1 MAKRAAVSETTL
13 VCTGDSFT
21 EGLSDELR
29 PDGRPAGWADRVAAA
44 LAAAPGHGP
53 VRYSNLAVRGK
64 LLDQVTAEQVEPA
77 LAMTPTILTFHAGP
91 NDVLRPGVE
100 LGELSTR
107 YRTAVTALRERY
119 DGTLV
124 LFTSRGRIG
133 RGGRTEVHVRDRFRA
148 FNEGVRETAECTAA
162 TLVDLEPVQALGDP
176 RLWNPDRLHFNRYG
190 HVRVAAAVLEALGV
204 DDAATLG
211 GPVGWWREPI
221 PAGMARLDAE
231 LRLDDLRWAGAH
243 LLPWAMRRLRG
254 VSSGDGLLPKEPV
267 LVTVQASMSRT
278 IGATLAP

>member
-1 MAKRAAVSETTL
+1 MTGTATTL

-29 PDGRPAGWADRVAAA
+29 PDGRPVGWADRVAAA
-44 LAAAPGHGP
+44 LAGRQAR
-53 VRYSNLAVRGK
+53 VRYANLAVRGK

-77 LAMTPTILTFHAGP
+77 LAMAPTILTFHAGP

-100 LGELSTR
+100 LAELSAR
-107 YRTAVTALRERY
+107 YDAAVAAIRERY
-119 DGTLV
+119 AGTLV

-133 RGGRTEVHVRDRFRA
+133 RGGRTEVHVRERFRA
-148 FNEGVRETAECTAA
+148 FNDGVRRTAERVGA
-162 TLVDLEPVQALGDP
+162 TLVDLEPVEALGDP

-204 DDAATLG
+204 DDPEMPGA
-211 GPVGWWREPI
+211 GWWREPI

-243 LLPWAMRRLRG
+243 FLPWALRRLRG
-254 VSSGDGLLPKEPV
+254 VSSGDGLLPKDPV
-267 LVTVQASMSRT
+267 PVEVVAQASMSRT
-278 IGATLAP
+278 SGATLEP